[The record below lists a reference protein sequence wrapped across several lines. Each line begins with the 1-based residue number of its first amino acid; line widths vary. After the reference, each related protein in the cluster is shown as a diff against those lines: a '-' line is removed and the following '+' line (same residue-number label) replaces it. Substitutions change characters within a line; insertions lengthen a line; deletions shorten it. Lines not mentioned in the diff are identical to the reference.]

1 MAKPTKYNND
11 IKKIIRHVFVL
22 LLTIGMGLLIYVVLS
37 QVSDFLTSH
46 NFKSDFVNQLTL
58 LLGKVWLPWVALSP
72 LVVIIALRFPIS
84 PNSWPKL
91 MLGHFVMLLILSL
104 LHGLAIS
111 YYHHYFGLADELRHA
126 YLPIQHIGHFLFGSS
141 FFLFN
146 LIIYMIFIASFNL
159 RSFYNI
165 AQQKD
170 LETIRLSHKLTESK
184 LLTLRMQINP
194 HFLFNTLNVIS
205 VLILKKDN
213 DKANDMIDRLSAFF
227 RQTLDDSSGH
237 WVTLQKELDMTSQYL
252 DIEKLRFGDRLT
264 VIENYAPEVLST
276 EVPSMILQPL
286 VENAVRHGLEEKE
299 EPGTLTIECMRL
311 ADRLL
316 IQIKDDGVGCTFEKD
331 ANFHHGI
338 GLTNVKQRL
347 EQMYGTDHV
356 FSLSGKPERGVTV
369 SIELPLNRKG
379 ALR

>member
-1 MAKPTKYNND
+1 M
-11 IKKIIRHVFVL
+11 FVL
-22 LLTIGMGLLIYVVLS
+22 LLTIGIGLLIYVVLS
-37 QVSDFLTSH
+37 QLSGLLTMHHFQST
-46 NFKSDFVNQLTL
+46 FTSQLKF
-58 LLGKVWLPWVALSP
+58 LLGKVWLPWVVLSP
-72 LVVIIALRFPIS
+72 LVAMIALRFPIS
-84 PNSWPKL
+84 PNGWPKL
-91 MLGHFVMLLILSL
+91 MLGHFVILLFLSL
-104 LHGLAIS
+104 LHGLVIS
-111 YYHHYFGLADELRHA
+111 YYHHYYGLADTLRES

-141 FFLFN
+141 LFLFN
-146 LIIYMIFIASFNL
+146 IIIYMIFVASFNL
-159 RSFYNI
+159 RSFYNT

-184 LLTLRMQINP
+184 LMTLRMQINP

-213 DKANDMIDRLSAFF
+213 DKANDMIDRLSVFF
-227 RQTLDDSSGH
+227 RQTLDESSGH

-252 DIEKLRFGDRLT
+252 AIEKLRFGDRLT
-264 VIENYAPEVLST
+264 VVENYSPEVLST

-331 ANFHHGI
+331 SNFRHGI

-356 FSLSGKPERGVTV
+356 FSFTGKPEHGVTV
-369 SIELPLNRKG
+369 TIELPLTTKE
-379 ALR
+379 